1 MIEIYDDV
9 VEDHIAQ
16 LIDVEMKSVSW
27 KYDYPSDKS
36 KPSRHWHAL
45 CGKTDVEM
53 IANGYEYVMPI
64 WSIAMY
70 KYDFKKNLSV
80 TDYERIYMNAHTHGI
95 EPVMHKDD
103 GDFTMIYYPRL
114 DWKSEWGGGTL
125 VDGNLVSY
133 VGNRLV
139 VFDAQLPH
147 MAMPVTRE
155 CYQLRTCV
163 VFKCNRNV

>member
-1 MIEIYDDV
+1 MIEIHDGV
-9 VEDHIAQ
+9 VENHIAE
-16 LIDVEMKSVSW
+16 LIALEMKNVQW
-27 KYDYPSDKS
+27 KFDYPSNRWHK
-36 KPSRHWHAL
+36 SRHWQVL
-45 CGKTDVEM
+45 CGNNSAE
-53 IANGYEYVMPI
+53 IAVNGFEWVLPI
-64 WSIAMY
+64 WTSTIY
-70 KYDFKKNLSV
+70 KYEFIKNFNIE
-80 TDYERIYMNAHTHGI
+80 TYKRIYMNAHTHGV

-103 GDFTMIYYPRL
+103 GDFTMIYYPRM
-114 DWKSEWGGGTL
+114 DWIPAWGGGTL
-125 VDGNLVSY
+125 VDGQFVPY